1 MSDSIKLTP
10 EQQVEKGDDLVKLI
24 EMDVRDR
31 VAQLHRNRFVRRAY
45 YGPSDS
51 ASYDWDNA
59 AANIELRIV
68 TEKIEGAVPKISSA
82 FWNADPIVNVH
93 NVSRAVDEEAVDNNQ
108 AYVNYLFDQGIE
120 DIYAT
125 TQMWFR
131 NTHLDGVSALK
142 VWYDYQTRP
151 TVVCERVK
159 SWWTQGSID
168 LTQQPVPQDR
178 IKLPIEILMEHFGPF
193 VGEGP
198 VSRGILDLEEEG
210 GTRASDEEGPFDD
223 LKYRVTFV
231 EDSRVFENV
240 LVRFEESDRTDEVI
254 MKIHRHIPVHDGVRV
269 EVVEFEDLIVPFRTA
284 NLQRAPRVTHQFW
297 MTMKEIEKKVKDGE
311 YDLTDDELADMRAT
325 LTGER
330 QEELQDNMLLRDQK
344 DNVTAQ
350 SGKWDSG
357 SGMARME
364 EYSDNK
370 LLFFEVYCR
379 DDVTG
384 DGASEVIY
392 TIPYSTKRIVSAEFL
407 EEKFPHGRRPF
418 PDLHYLRVSDRWASV
433 SMGEILAP
441 IQIEVNT
448 IVNMV
453 NDAQELLNNP
463 FFFYVPSA
471 FSSDPASLGDLEP
484 GQGVPIGDPNGVIF
498 PTFPQQPLAN
508 LSAVDSMLLF
518 ADRLTISPQA
528 SSGSNQTRNAPRTAR
543 GTLALLSEG
552 NVKTDMF
559 VDDAGRGGFPELAH
573 QVHALES
580 EFGPEEKFFYVT
592 GESKRVK
599 ITQKELRGRFMYKFH
614 GNSVNTN
621 REVMRTIAQTRYAT
635 LASDPLYQMD
645 LVARQHLI
653 DDFLRHFSEGAD
665 IEKLKPR
672 QPGQGDRLPLPP
684 DTAVRMMMQGMPIQ
698 AHPMEDHAAYVS
710 HIDRLMQGKEFEM
723 MPEFAVALI
732 ASNYQQHAQMQ
743 QQQMAQQ
750 GGQPAGGGQANNV
763 PTQMGDLEGGV
774 A

>member
-1 MSDSIKLTP
+1 MFTTIPLTDE
-10 EQQVEKGDDLVKLI
+10 EQVQKGEDLVKLI

-31 VAQLHRNRFVRRAY
+31 VGQLHKIRFVRRAY
-45 YGPSDS
+45 FGPSDS
-51 ASYDWDNA
+51 NAYDWDNA
-59 AANIELRIV
+59 AANIELRVV
-68 TEKIEGAVPKISSA
+68 TEKIEGAVPKVSSA

-93 NVSRAVDEEAVDNNQ
+93 NVSRNVDEEAVDNNQ

-131 NTHLDGVSALK
+131 NTHLDGTSCLK
-142 VWYDYQTRP
+142 VYYDYTTRP
-151 TVVCERVK
+151 TVVAERMK
-159 SWWTQGSID
+159 SWWVAGDMD
-168 LTQQPVPQDR
+168 LTQTQVPQDR
-178 IKLPIEILMEHFGPF
+178 QKLPVEILMEYFGPF
-193 VGEGP
+193 VGPGP
-198 VSRGILDLEEEG
+198 ISRGIISIDESDSPAADEIDLDG
-210 GTRASDEEGPFDD
+210 AS
-223 LKYRVTFV
+223 YRVTFI
-231 EDSRVFENV
+231 EDSRVYEDV
-240 LVRFEESDRTDEVI
+240 LVRFAASDRTDEVI
-254 MKIHRHIPVHDGVRV
+254 LKVHRHIPVHDGVRV
-269 EVVEFEDLIVPFRTA
+269 EIVEFEDLIVPFRTS
-284 NLQRAPRVTHQFW
+284 NLQRAPRVTHQYW
-297 MTMKEIEKKVKDGE
+297 LTMKEIEAKVASGE
-311 YDLTDDELADMRAT
+311 FNLTEEELENMRAR

-330 QEELQDNMLLRDQK
+330 QEELTDNEVLKDQK
-344 DNVTAQ
+344 DVVSATD
-350 SGKWDSG
+350 GKWNS
-357 SGMARME
+357 SEARLE

-384 DGASEVIY
+384 EGASEVIY
-392 TIPYSTKRIVSAEFL
+392 QIPYCTRRIVSAEFL

-418 PDLHYLRVSDRWASV
+418 PDLHYMRVSDRWASI

-471 FSSDPASLGDLEP
+471 FSADPESLGDLEP
-484 GQGVPIGDPNGVIF
+484 GQGVPIGDPNGIIF

-508 LSAVDSMLLF
+508 LGAVDSMLLF

-552 NVKTDMF
+552 SVKTDMF

-573 QVHALES
+573 QIHALEA
-580 EFGPEEKFFYVT
+580 EFGPDEKFYYVT
-592 GESKRVK
+592 GESKRKK

-621 REVMRTIAQTRYAT
+621 REVMRTIAQTRFAT
-635 LASDPLYQMD
+635 LSPDPLYQMD

-684 DTAVRMMMQGMPIQ
+684 DTAVRMMMQGVPIQ

-732 ASNYQQHAQMQ
+732 AANYQQHAQLQ

-750 GGQPAGGGQANNV
+750 GGQPQQSGLSNNV
-763 PTQMGDLEGGV
+763 PTQMGDMEGGV

>member
-1 MSDSIKLTP
+1 MFNTIPLTD
-10 EQQVEKGDDLVKLI
+10 EEQVEKGGDLVKLI

-31 VAQLHRNRFVRRAY
+31 VAQLHRIRFVRRAY
-45 YGPSDS
+45 YGPSDADS
-51 ASYDWDNA
+51 FNWDEA
-59 AANIELRIV
+59 AANIELRVV

-93 NVSRAVDEEAVDNNQ
+93 NVSRSVDEEAVDNNQ

-131 NTHLDGVSALK
+131 NSHLDGTSCLK
-142 VWYDYQTRP
+142 VWYEYTTRP
-151 TVVCERVK
+151 TVVCERMK
-159 SWWTQGSID
+159 LWWMEGDMD
-168 LTQQPVPQDR
+168 LTGQPVPQQR
-178 IKLPIEILMEHFGPF
+178 VKLPIEVLMEYFGPF
-193 VGEGP
+193 VGPGP
-198 VSRGILDLEEEG
+198 VSRGILDIEEVDVPVDQESDFD
-210 GTRASDEEGPFDD
+210 GTAF
-223 LKYRVTFV
+223 RVTFV

-240 LVRFEESDRTDEVI
+240 LVRFDQSDRTDEIILKV
-254 MKIHRHIPVHDGVRV
+254 HRHIPVHDGVRV
-269 EVVEFEDLIVPFRTA
+269 EVVEFEDLIVPFRTN
-284 NLQRAPRVTHQFW
+284 NLQRAPRVAHQYW
-297 MTMKEIEKKVKDGE
+297 LTMKEVEAKVKSGE
-311 YDLTDDELADMRAT
+311 FDLSDDDLDKMRAT
-325 LTGER
+325 LSGDR
-330 QEELQDNMLLRDQK
+330 MEELQDNKVLRDQK
-344 DNVTAQ
+344 DQVNAEH
-350 SGKWDSG
+350 GKWNSG
-357 SGMARME
+357 SAMTHLE

-392 TIPYSTKRIVSAEFL
+392 QIPYCLKRIIAAEFL

-418 PDLHYLRVSDRWASV
+418 PDLHYMRVSDRWASI

-471 FSSDPASLGDLEP
+471 FGNDPEGLNGIEP
-484 GQGVPIGDPNGVIF
+484 GQGIPIGDPNGVIF

-573 QVHALES
+573 QIHALES
-580 EFGPEEKFFYVT
+580 EFGPDEKFFYVT
-592 GESKRVK
+592 GEAKQLK

-621 REVMRTIAQTRYAT
+621 REVMRTIAQTRFAT
-635 LASDPLYQMD
+635 LSPDPLYQMD
-645 LVARQHLI
+645 LTARQHLV

-672 QPGQGDRLPLPP
+672 MPGQGDRLPLPP
-684 DTAVRMMMQGMPIQ
+684 DTAVRMMMQGVPIQ

-732 ASNYQQHAQMQ
+732 AANYQQHSQLQ
-743 QQQMAQQ
+743 QQQMTQQ
-750 GGQPAGGGQANNV
+750 GGQPPGGGMANNV